1 MQRRDFIKQVG
12 AYPLALQGAAGA
24 QRSTAFQKQ
33 GLRQALDLSGSWEFR
48 MDRTNQGL
56 SRKWFATEPP
66 KSEAAVIPI
75 DVPSV
80 WQQYVDADGGIA
92 WYTKTFSLPKDLL
105 GRVLRVRFGA
115 VDYRA
120 RVWLN
125 GQELGGH
132 EGAFTPFEFDISQA
146 ARAGT
151 NRLVVRV
158 SDAARNFLK
167 YYCGLPGWDRP
178 SWEPIDGIEFDHIP
192 AGFQDWREGFNHCG
206 IWQPVEVIAHH
217 PVYVADAF
225 ILPKL
230 ASGAIEARL
239 EIINRTG
246 KGIEARVALDI
257 KPYKDAAGTGGSSD
271 RTVRLEPGS
280 NIVT

>member
-1 MQRRDFIKQVG
+1 MRRLL
-12 AYPLALQGAAGA
+12 PLLLLASA
-24 QRSTAFQKQ
+24 QA
-33 GLRQALDLSGSWEFR
+33 RQAPDDLNLRLARFHSHYASFV
-48 MDRTNQGL
+48 
-56 SRKWFATEPP
+56 RKYLGCPAAAREISECDP
-66 KSEAAVIPI
+66 K
-75 DVPSV
+75 
-80 WQQYVDADGGIA
+80 
-92 WYTKTFSLPKDLL
+92 
-105 GRVLRVRFGA
+105 FGA

-178 SWEPIDGIEFDHIP
+178 SWEPIDGIEFDRIP
-192 AGFQDWREGFNHCG
+192 AGFQDWREGFNHSG

-230 ASGAIEARL
+230 ASGAVEARL
-239 EIINRTG
+239 EIVNKTG
-246 KGIEARVALDI
+246 KAVEARVALDI
-257 KPYKDAAGTGGSSD
+257 KPYKDVAGTGGSD
-271 RTVRLEPGS
+271 RMVRLEPGS
-280 NIVT
+280 NTILLHAEIRQVHAWSPEDPFLYVAEASVFDGNQRIDDLPARFG